1 MNGRVMQ
8 LVVAV
13 ACVPLSA
20 LLTLAALPLWR
31 WIEARTGIES
41 IGHSGPA
48 GWCWLVTLVLCL
60 ALALA
65 CPWRVERGD
74 AA

>member
-1 MNGRVMQ
+1 MSGRALPLAV
-8 LVVAV
+8 LV

-48 GWCWLVTLVLCL
+48 GWCWLATLVLCL

-65 CPWRVERGD
+65 CLWRVDRGD

>member
-1 MNGRVMQ
+1 MNGRV
-8 LVVAV
+8 LRLGVAV

-48 GWCWLVTLVLCL
+48 GWCWLATLALCL
-60 ALALA
+60 TLALA
-65 CPWRVERGD
+65 CLWRADRGD
-74 AA
+74 AT